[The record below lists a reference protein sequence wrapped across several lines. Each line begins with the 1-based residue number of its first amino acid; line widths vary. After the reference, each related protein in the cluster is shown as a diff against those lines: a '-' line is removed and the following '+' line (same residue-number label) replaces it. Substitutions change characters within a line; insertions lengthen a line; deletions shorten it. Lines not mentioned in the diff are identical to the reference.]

1 MITYDDY
8 RIFYYVAKYK
18 SFTKA
23 AEILHNN
30 QPNITRTMNNL
41 EQELECKLFLRSNR
55 GITLTPEGEK
65 LYRHVA
71 IAHKQLTIAEEEIRQ
86 DRNLEN
92 GTISVSASETALRLL
107 LLNKLETFREKYPK
121 VRIRI
126 LNHSTPE
133 AIRSLEANLIDFAV
147 VTTPLKLK
155 NTMLKIPLTS
165 FKEILICG
173 PKYKYLTSRE
183 HSLNDLA
190 DIPLITLSEGT
201 GTYKFY
207 NRYYIRNNIPFNPDM
222 EVATTDQVLPMIMH
236 NMGIGFFPEE
246 LAGEALALEKIF
258 RIELTQNVPERE
270 ICLVVNKNSAMSSS
284 VRKITEFLKEPA
296 GYNF

>member
-1 MITYDDY
+1 MITYDYY

-155 NTMLKIPLTS
+155 NSMIKIPLTS
-165 FKEILICG
+165 FREILICG

-207 NRYYIRNNIPFNPDM
+207 NRYYIRNNIPFNTDM

-296 GYNF
+296 GL

>member
-1 MITYDDY
+1 MITYDYY

-201 GTYKFY
+201 GTYKF
-207 NRYYIRNNIPFNPDM
+207 
-222 EVATTDQVLPMIMH
+222 
-236 NMGIGFFPEE
+236 
-246 LAGEALALEKIF
+246 
-258 RIELTQNVPERE
+258 
-270 ICLVVNKNSAMSSS
+270 
-284 VRKITEFLKEPA
+284 
-296 GYNF
+296 